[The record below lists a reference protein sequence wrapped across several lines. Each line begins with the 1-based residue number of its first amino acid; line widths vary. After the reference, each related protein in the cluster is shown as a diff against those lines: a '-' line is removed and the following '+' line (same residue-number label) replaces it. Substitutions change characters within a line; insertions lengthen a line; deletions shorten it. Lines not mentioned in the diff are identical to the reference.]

1 MRPRLGWFFSLA
13 IAHLSIAGEPA
24 SPSGFQTPA
33 GPASPGGSAGSDTPS
48 ASDLYDTGKELFDT
62 LAPPE
67 IKQQYEFPSRDQ
79 FDAFMAKLQQT
90 IDNGSLEELAAYEP
104 QARIALA
111 WLRTQP
117 AFSNYAEW
125 LASRIDEIDEARQIT
140 SERQVPPRP
149 SPGAGRAPGASGRAP
164 VQSDLVGIPYY
175 HRWLQRLRG
184 RPLPANASS
193 LMPVLRSAFSQ
204 EGVPPELAWL
214 AEAESSLQP
223 TARSP
228 AGAEGLFQLKPGT
241 AHDLGLSTFL
251 PDERTDPVKSAH
263 AAARQLRALQEKF
276 GSWPLALAAYNAGE
290 GRVGRALHASHARDF
305 AGVAGSLPPGTR
317 MYVPEVCALI
327 AVRTGIGPDRIPPPR

>member
-1 MRPRLGWFFSLA
+1 MRPRLGCFFCLA
-13 IAHLSIAGEPA
+13 IAPLLIADEPA
-24 SPSGFQTPA
+24 SPSGFQTPGA
-33 GPASPGGSAGSDTPS
+33 TASPGGSAGSDTPS

-67 IKQQYEFPSRDQ
+67 IKQQYEFPSRDR
-79 FDAFMAKLQQT
+79 FNAFMAKLQQT

-149 SPGAGRAPGASGRAP
+149 SPRTGRAP
-164 VQSDLVGIPYY
+164 VQSDVVGIPYY

-193 LMPVLRSAFSQ
+193 LMPVLRSAFSE

-214 AEAESSLQP
+214 AEVESSLQP

-241 AHDLGLSTFL
+241 AHDLGLSTLL

-290 GRVGRALHASHARDF
+290 GRVGRALNASHARDF
-305 AGVAGSLPPGTR
+305 AGVASSLPPGTR